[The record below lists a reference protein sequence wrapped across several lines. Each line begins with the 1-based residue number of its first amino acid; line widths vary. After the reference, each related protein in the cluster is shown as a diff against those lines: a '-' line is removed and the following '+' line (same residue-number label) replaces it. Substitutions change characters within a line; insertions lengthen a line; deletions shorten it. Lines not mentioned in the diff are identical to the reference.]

1 MGFFGYSE
9 ATNPCERAVTKMIK
23 LPNISED
30 TRVLLGQIQK
40 EIKSNPDAYTIGIL
54 VDKITHV
61 KEIDALR
68 SVIAEKRAEKNK
80 YEAKAEAAAEIE
92 NRANMQLLD
101 IIGARSPQIMGAVDM
116 GADGAIVVQDNENG
130 VQVVKDVITGDQRAQ
145 ELEERAKVLA
155 ECQAKDEKI
164 ALLQAKVEDGVEI
177 KLQATRL
184 FCSMARRGRRH
195 RGDVDN
201 SLVDFHTGR
210 RVRGILAKRSGRA
223 AETAP

>member
-40 EIKSNPDAYTIGIL
+40 EIKLNPDAYTIGIL

-68 SVIAEKRAEKNK
+68 DTIAEKRAEKNK

-101 IIGARSPQIMGAVDM
+101 IIGARRSPQIMDAVDM

-130 VQVVKDVITGDQRAQ
+130 VNVVKAVITGDQRA
-145 ELEERAKVLA
+145 EELA
-155 ECQAKDEKI
+155 EKREREEKI
-164 ALLQAKVEDGVEI
+164 ALLEAKVEDGVEI

-201 SLVDFHTGR
+201 SLVDFHTDR
-210 RVRGILAKRSGRA
+210 
-223 AETAP
+223 

>member
-40 EIKSNPDAYTIGIL
+40 EIKSNPDAYTMGIL

-92 NRANMQLLD
+92 NRANLQLLN

-130 VQVVKDVITGDQRAQ
+130 VNVVKAVITGDQRAQ

-155 ECQAKDEKI
+155 ECQAKDEK
-164 ALLQAKVEDGVEI
+164 L
-177 KLQATRL
+177 R
-184 FCSMARRGRRH
+184 CSRRRSR
-195 RGDVDN
+195 
-201 SLVDFHTGR
+201 TG
-210 RVRGILAKRSGRA
+210 
-223 AETAP
+223 

>member
-1 MGFFGYSE
+1 MGFFGSSE

-164 ALLQAKVEDGVEI
+164 ALLEAKVEDGVRRN
-177 KLQATRL
+177 QTSSHATFL
-184 FCSMARRGRRH
+184 LDGAAGSTPPRRRR
-195 RGDVDN
+195 
-201 SLVDFHTGR
+201 
-210 RVRGILAKRSGRA
+210 
-223 AETAP
+223 

>member
-40 EIKSNPDAYTIGIL
+40 EIKSNPDAYTMGIL

-92 NRANMQLLD
+92 NRANLQLLD

-116 GADGAIVVQDNENG
+116 GDDGAIVVQDKENG
-130 VQVVKDVITGDQRAQ
+130 VDVVKAVITGDQRAQ

-164 ALLQAKVEDGVEI
+164 ALLEAKVEDGVET

-201 SLVDFHTGR
+201 SLVDFHTDR
-210 RVRGILAKRSGRA
+210 
-223 AETAP
+223 

>member
-40 EIKSNPDAYTIGIL
+40 EIKLNPDAYTIGIL

-92 NRANMQLLD
+92 NRANLQLLD

-116 GADGAIVVQDNENG
+116 GDDGAIVVQDNENG
-130 VQVVKDVITGDQRAQ
+130 VNVVKAVITGDQRAQ

-155 ECQAKDEKI
+155 ECQAREEKI
-164 ALLQAKVEDGVEI
+164 ALLEAKVEDGVEI

-201 SLVDFHTGR
+201 SLVDFHTDR
-210 RVRGILAKRSGRA
+210 
-223 AETAP
+223 

>member
-40 EIKSNPDAYTIGIL
+40 EIKLNPDAYTMGIL
-54 VDKITHV
+54 VDKITHL
-61 KEIDALR
+61 KEIDVLR
-68 SVIAEKRAEKNK
+68 SVIEEKRAEKNK

-92 NRANMQLLD
+92 NRANLQLLD

-130 VQVVKDVITGDQRAQ
+130 VNVVKAVITGDQRAQ

-155 ECQAKDEKI
+155 ECQAREEKI
-164 ALLQAKVEDGVEI
+164 ALLEAKVEDGVEI

-201 SLVDFHTGR
+201 SLVDFHTDR
-210 RVRGILAKRSGRA
+210 
-223 AETAP
+223 

>member
-40 EIKSNPDAYTIGIL
+40 EIKSNPDAYTMGIL

-116 GADGAIVVQDNENG
+116 GYDGAIVVQDKENG
-130 VQVVKDVITGDQRAQ
+130 VDVVKAVITGDQRAQ

-164 ALLQAKVEDGVEI
+164 ALLEAKVEDGVEI

-184 FCSMARRGRRH
+184 FFSMARRGRRH

-201 SLVDFHTGR
+201 SLVDFHTDR
-210 RVRGILAKRSGRA
+210 
-223 AETAP
+223 

>member
-40 EIKSNPDAYTIGIL
+40 EIKSNPDAYTMGIL

-116 GADGAIVVQDNENG
+116 GDDGAIVVQDNENG
-130 VQVVKDVITGDQRAQ
+130 VNVVKAVITGDQRAQ

-164 ALLQAKVEDGVEI
+164 ALLEAKVEDGVET

-195 RGDVDN
+195 RGNADN
-201 SLVDFHTGR
+201 SLVDFHTDR
-210 RVRGILAKRSGRA
+210 
-223 AETAP
+223 

>member
-1 MGFFGYSE
+1 M
-9 ATNPCERAVTKMIK
+9 
-23 LPNISED
+23 
-30 TRVLLGQIQK
+30 
-40 EIKSNPDAYTIGIL
+40 
-54 VDKITHV
+54 
-61 KEIDALR
+61 LR
-68 SVIAEKRAEKNK
+68 SVIEEKRAEKNK

-130 VQVVKDVITGDQRAQ
+130 VNVVKAVITGDQRAQ

-155 ECQAKDEKI
+155 ECQAREEKI
-164 ALLQAKVEDGVEI
+164 ALLEAKVEDGVEI

-201 SLVDFHTGR
+201 SLVDFHTDR
-210 RVRGILAKRSGRA
+210 
-223 AETAP
+223 

>member
-1 MGFFGYSE
+1 MGFFGSSE

-155 ECQAKDEKI
+155 ECQAKEEKI
-164 ALLQAKVEDGVEI
+164 ALLEAKVEDGVEI

-201 SLVDFHTGR
+201 SLVDFHTDR
-210 RVRGILAKRSGRA
+210 
-223 AETAP
+223 